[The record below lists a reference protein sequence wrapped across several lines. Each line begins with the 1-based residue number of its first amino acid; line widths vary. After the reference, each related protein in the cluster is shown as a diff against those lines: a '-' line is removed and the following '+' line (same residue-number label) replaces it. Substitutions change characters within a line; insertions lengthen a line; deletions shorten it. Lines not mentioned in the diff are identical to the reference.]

1 MGAGVK
7 GWIKG
12 VFEFQSVLHLA
23 WKMWAEHA
31 TAILLN
37 SNKSFEI
44 DCLFCVGRMG
54 LNVVIASFVKFCNSS
69 SNYVLFCSCRS
80 MTLAHIK
87 ESESATRDYTRRT
100 RSIALEIG
108 TFFHRLSWHTP
119 S

>member
-12 VFEFQSVLHLA
+12 VFEFQSVLRLA

-44 DCLFCVGRMG
+44 D
-54 LNVVIASFVKFCNSS
+54 
-69 SNYVLFCSCRS
+69 
-80 MTLAHIK
+80 
-87 ESESATRDYTRRT
+87 
-100 RSIALEIG
+100 
-108 TFFHRLSWHTP
+108 
-119 S
+119 